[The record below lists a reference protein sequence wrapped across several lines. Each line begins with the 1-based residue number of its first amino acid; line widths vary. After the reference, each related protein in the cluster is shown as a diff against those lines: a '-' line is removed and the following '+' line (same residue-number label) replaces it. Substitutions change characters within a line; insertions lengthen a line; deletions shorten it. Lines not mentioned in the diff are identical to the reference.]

1 MKQAVGAALAAVI
14 LGRAAPGS
22 AATLIASGTVPASG
36 GVSSVSEFIAFPPDI
51 YFYTTG
57 DYLFAEGEAA
67 YDEIFGVITDAGAS
81 YGFVPA
87 YFGAPATITSISN
100 GFKVSFDLQEGDP
113 PVHFDESYDAISDG
127 YTAYHTL
134 NYLGVQV
141 SALFTQESAG
151 SPYAIYDGPV
161 ADPFPSVVPEPAA
174 WAMMT
179 AGFAAAGAMLRRT
192 RRRPTGQ
199 PPEGDRPRECAA

>member
-1 MKQAVGAALAAVI
+1 MKQAVGAALAAVV
-14 LGRAAPGS
+14 LGWAAPGS
-22 AATLIASGTVPASG
+22 AATLIASGTIPGGG

-51 YFYTTG
+51 YFYTKG

-100 GFKVSFDLQEGDP
+100 GFKVSFDLLHGDP
-113 PVHFDESYDAISDG
+113 PVHFEESYDGISDG
-127 YTAYHTL
+127 YTAYHEL

-141 SALFTQESAG
+141 SALFTQDSAG
-151 SPYAIYDGPV
+151 KAYFIYDGAV
-161 ADPFPSVVPEPAA
+161 ADPFPSVVPEPAT
-174 WAMMT
+174 WAMMI
-179 AGFAAAGAMLRRT
+179 AGFGAAGTMLRRA
-192 RRRPTGQ
+192 RRGSTGRPL
-199 PPEGDRPRECAA
+199 EWA